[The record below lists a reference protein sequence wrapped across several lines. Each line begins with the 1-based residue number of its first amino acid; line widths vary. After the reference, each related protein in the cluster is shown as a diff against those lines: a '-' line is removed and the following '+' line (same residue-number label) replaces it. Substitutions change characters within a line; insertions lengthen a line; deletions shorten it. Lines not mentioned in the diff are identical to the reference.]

1 MSFIK
6 DKILKF
12 PDMSS
17 YTLREKEISHDGFNF
32 GFNLCFL
39 LYLILIAIVSL
50 LFVLK
55 TVPVH
60 ATELVG
66 GDTPIETDCSYVI
79 CTSDTAF
86 YKYLTIYN
94 YEVRSDGLYGS
105 YSLGNSLDDVA
116 DVLRSG
122 DFSRLLTGCFAYP
135 YDTYTLLY
143 CSDDVDWCGQS
154 FQKTPFLVHT
164 ETTVGG
170 LQAPEIAEALTA
182 QVLGL
187 VPLVIG
193 LVVLALGLWKGL
205 GHIWSIL
212 ARA

>member
-17 YTLREKEISHDGFNF
+17 YTLREKEISHDGFKF
-32 GFNLCFL
+32 GFNLGFL
-39 LYLILIAIVSL
+39 LYLIFFAIVSL
-50 LFVLK
+50 LLIK

-60 ATELVG
+60 ATELIG

-79 CTSDTAF
+79 CASDTAS

-94 YEVRSDGLYGS
+94 YEIRSDGLYGT

-143 CSDDVDWCGQS
+143 CSDDVDWCGQA
-154 FQKTPFLVHT
+154 FHNTPFLIHT
-164 ETTVGG
+164 EMTVGG
-170 LQAPEIAEALTA
+170 LQGPEIAATLTS
-182 QVLGL
+182 QIVGL
-187 VPLVIG
+187 APLVIG
-193 LVVLALGLWKGL
+193 LLILAIGLWKGL
-205 GHIWSIL
+205 HLIWL
-212 ARA
+212 TLGRA